1 MRKIPALSR
10 PNLIPALSQP
20 RPAGGFLLI
29 EVMLAVAIFAVS
41 VLALAAAVENVLQA
55 QLWKDEDEKVRRF
68 LDGQMAQIEAGQ
80 IVLADGETKSKV
92 EGWLPEMAVIARRQQ
107 LKLKNEDNKDIPGLY
122 EVTIEATWRSGSS
135 PQSRA
140 LIFWYSPRQGI

>member
-1 MRKIPALSR
+1 MVSSEACHLMRPFRRR
-10 PNLIPALSQP
+10 PHFAQH
-20 RPAGGFLLI
+20 GFLLV

-55 QLWKDEDEKVRRF
+55 QVWKDEDEKVRRF
-68 LDGQMAQIEAGQ
+68 LEGQVAQIEAGQ

-92 EGWLPEMAVIARRQQ
+92 EGWLPEMAVVARRQQ

-122 EVTIEATWRSGSS
+122 EVTVEASWLSGATR
-135 PQSRA
+135 QTRA
-140 LIFWYSPRQGI
+140 VVFWYSPRQGI

>member
-1 MRKIPALSR
+1 MRKTPAASR
-10 PNLIPALSQP
+10 PHSIPT
-20 RPAGGFLLI
+20 RPQSRRPGGFLLI
-29 EVMLAVAIFAVS
+29 EVMLAVAIFAIA
-41 VLALAAAVENVLQA
+41 VLSLAASVENVLQA

-92 EGWLPEMAVIARRQQ
+92 EGWLPEMTMIARRQQ

-122 EVTIEATWRSGSS
+122 EVTVEVTWKSGNV
-135 PQSRA
+135 PQSRE
-140 LIFWYSPRQGI
+140 LSFWYSPRQGI